1 MIVTTII
8 LEFIYVNY
16 QYFLYLSE
24 TINIVVKL
32 ILENKKDLTFL
43 ENELTKLFY
52 FTTWQTH
59 FYFDRETLVQV
70 DGVAM
75 ASLLGLAFPNFVY
88 GFEDLIMVDIMS
100 FTSGMWTIFFV
111 SFKTNIRLWLF

>member
-8 LEFIYVNY
+8 FEFIYVNY

-52 FTTWQTH
+52 FTT
-59 FYFDRETLVQV
+59 
-70 DGVAM
+70 
-75 ASLLGLAFPNFVY
+75 
-88 GFEDLIMVDIMS
+88 
-100 FTSGMWTIFFV
+100 
-111 SFKTNIRLWLF
+111 